1 MAHKHNHTFMK
12 KLLVLILPL
21 SVATYLLAY
30 QIDNSDY
37 STFTGDSTTLSPD
50 LRHEKVDMLVTSILS
65 NYHYSKKE
73 LDDEFSSN
81 MYDQYIKSLD
91 NNKIYFLAED
101 INRFEKYRYK
111 LDDYLKSGELDHA
124 FEMFNRFREEFNY
137 RNDKVYEILQQDF
150 DFTIEEYYQSDRE
163 EAAWASS
170 EEELDDLWRKIV
182 KDQALSLKLSG
193 KETSEI
199 REILTKRY
207 QNLDKNMSQV
217 NNEDV
222 FQIYMNAFAT
232 VFDPHTAYFSPRTS
246 ENFHISMSQSLEGI
260 GARLQMENDYV
271 KVAEVIPGGPAF
283 KSKMINEGDLIV
295 AVGQGEDEEMVDVV
309 GWRLDDVVALIRGPK
324 GTTVRLSVLPA
335 ETGVKGLPVEIILV
349 RDKIQLEDQKPTS
362 RVFDWKSDGKSFQLG
377 VITIPSFYMNWEAM
391 QSGDKDYGSTTR
403 DVRELI
409 TEMQENEKIDGLVI
423 DLRMNGGG
431 SLTEA
436 IELTGLFIED
446 GPVVQVKN
454 SNGSID
460 VADDPDPKMLYDG
473 PLAVMVNRFSASAS
487 EIFAGAIQDYKRGI
501 IIGEQTFGKG
511 TVQNLMNLDKYMP
524 SSDEKLGELKITL
537 AKFYRVN
544 GSSTQHR
551 GVDPDIHFPSAFSAD
566 EFGESSQPFALPW
579 DQIQSTDYNSYNY
592 ISSQLLVNLNKRYK
606 NRLESDAELK
616 RLIQEVE
623 DITEDRKKTLL
634 SLNEEERKAER
645 EAAEERRKARMALT
659 GTIQSEI
666 HELDSQDELKD
677 AYLRETLNLTADMI
691 VIMNS

>member
-1 MAHKHNHTFMK
+1 MAYKHNHTFMK

-30 QIDNSDY
+30 QIDS
-37 STFTGDSTTLSPD
+37 SEFSSFQGDSTVLTPD

-65 NYHYSKKE
+65 NYHYSKKDLNDE
-73 LDDEFSSN
+73 LSSS

-101 INRFEKYRYK
+101 INRFENYRYQM
-111 LDDYLKSGELDHA
+111 DDFLKSGDLEHA
-124 FEMFNRFREEFNY
+124 YEMFNRFREVFEE
-137 RNDKVYEILQQDF
+137 RNNKVYEILQQDF
-150 DFTIEEYYQSDRE
+150 DFTIDEYYQSDRE
-163 EAAWASS
+163 DAAWASTQ
-170 EEELDDLWRKIV
+170 EELDDIWRKII
-182 KDQALSLKLSG
+182 KDQALSLKLTG
-193 KETSEI
+193 KEMPEI

-271 KVAEVIPGGPAF
+271 KVAEVIAGGPAF
-283 KSKMINEGDLIV
+283 KSKVINEGDLIV

-324 GTTVRLSVLPA
+324 GTTVRLSILPA
-335 ETGVKGLPVEIILV
+335 ETGVNGLPVDITLE
-349 RDKIQLEDQKPTS
+349 RDKIKLEDQKPTS
-362 RVFDWKSDGKSFQLG
+362 KIFDWKSEGKNLKLG
-377 VITIPSFYMNWEAM
+377 VITIPSFYMDFEAM
-391 QSGDKDYGSTTR
+391 QSGNQDYGSTTR

-409 TEMQENEKIDGLVI
+409 SQMQEKDKIDGLVI

-436 IELTGLFIED
+436 IELTGLFIEE

-454 SNGSID
+454 ANGSID
-460 VADDPDPKMLYDG
+460 VADDPDPKLVYDG
-473 PLAVMVNRFSASAS
+473 PLAVIVNRFSASAS

-501 IIGEQTFGKG
+501 ILGEQTFGKG

-524 SSDEKLGELKITL
+524 SSDDKLGELKITL

-551 GVDPDIHFPSAFSAD
+551 GVDPDIHFPSAFSAE

-579 DQIQSTDYNSYNY
+579 DQIQSTDYQQFEF
-592 ISSQLLVNLNKRYK
+592 ITSQLINDLNKRYNK
-606 NRLESDAELK
+606 RLSKDPELK
-616 RLIQEVE
+616 KLIQEVE

-634 SLNEEERKAER
+634 SLNENERKAER

-666 HELDSQDELKD
+666 NETNSKDELKD
-677 AYLRETLNLTADMI
+677 AYLRESLNLTADMI